1 MSFVGTVR
9 EWRGEFS
16 PGRTEN
22 YAQMQFIAGRQT
34 MRKHLA
40 IIWSLILGLTSS
52 LAFAQAAG
60 TVKGVCRDAE
70 GKPIAGG
77 VVEFDNLDN
86 GQKYNLKTSN
96 KGEYF
101 SLGVTPGKYKVI
113 LYQTADDQKAA
124 KELYHVNGFQVQL
137 DENTLD
143 IDLKKEA
150 EAQAKGVGL
159 SAEEMKARQEQQA
172 KQQKE
177 ATTVKSLQSKLDAAN
192 AAIQAK
198 DYDTAITNL
207 TEANQ
212 IDATR
217 DVLWYR
223 LGDAY
228 RLSAPAQTDSAE
240 KQKRYDSAVDSYN
253 KAIQILQDNIQN
265 GKEKDAAKANTKL
278 AGFYINL
285 ADAYAKNR
293 KTDDAVKSYEQ
304 AAKVDPA
311 SAASAYFNI
320 GAVYTNAGRVDDA
333 NTAFDK
339 CIAADPTRA
348 EAYYQKGV
356 NLLGKA
362 TLQGDKTIAPPGTAE
377 AFQKYLE
384 LAPNGPSAQSAKDLL
399 ASIGS
404 SVETSY
410 GTKKKTTKR

>member
-1 MSFVGTVR
+1 M
-9 EWRGEFS
+9 
-16 PGRTEN
+16 
-22 YAQMQFIAGRQT
+22 
-34 MRKHLA
+34 
-40 IIWSLILGLTSS
+40 
-52 LAFAQAAG
+52 AFAQAAG

-70 GKPIAGG
+70 GKPIASA
-77 VVEFDNLDN
+77 VVEFANLDN
-86 GQKYNLKTSN
+86 GQKYNLKTNN

-101 SLGVTPGKYKVI
+101 SLGVTPGKYKVT
-113 LYQTADDQKAA
+113 LYQTPDDQKAG
-124 KELYHVNGFQVQL
+124 KELYHINGFQVSL
-137 DENTLD
+137 DENLLD
-143 IDLKKEA
+143 LDLKKEA

-159 SAEEMKARQEQQA
+159 SPEEMKARQEQQA

-177 ATTVKSLQSKLDAAN
+177 ANTVKSLQSKLDAAN
-192 AAIQAK
+192 TAIQAK
-198 DYDTAITNL
+198 DYETAITNL

-228 RLSAPAQTDSAE
+228 RLSASTQTDSGE
-240 KQKRYDSAVDSYN
+240 KQKRYDSAVESYN
-253 KAIQILQDNIQN
+253 KAIQLLQDNIQN
-265 GKEKDAAKANTKL
+265 GKEKDAAKANGKL

-293 KTDDAVKSYEQ
+293 KVDDAVKSYEA
-304 AAKVDPA
+304 AAKADPA

-333 NTAFDK
+333 NSAFDK
-339 CIAADPTRA
+339 CIAADPSRA

-384 LAPNGPSAQSAKDLL
+384 VAPNGPNAQSAKDLL

-410 GTKKKTTKR
+410 GTKKKTTKK